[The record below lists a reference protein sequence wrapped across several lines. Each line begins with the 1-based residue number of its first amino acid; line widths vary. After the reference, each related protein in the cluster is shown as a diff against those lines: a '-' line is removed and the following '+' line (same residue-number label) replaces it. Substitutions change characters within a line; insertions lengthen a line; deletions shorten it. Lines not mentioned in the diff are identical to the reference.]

1 MSEVKN
7 ETNLENQIQTAIDEY
22 TNRYCIKHGVS
33 KEEAKQ
39 HIMIKLIEE
48 YYHDNPPKDISVRTE
63 LDIGCKGGC

>member
-1 MSEVKN
+1 MCEVKN
-7 ETNLENQIQTAIDEY
+7 DTDLEKEIQKAIEEY

-33 KEEAKQ
+33 KEEAKN

-48 YYHDNPPKDISVRTE
+48 FYHENPPKDISVRTE